1 MKKSGIITKLAS
13 QQSLVKKVFNWGKF
27 GSALSL
33 GFLFIPV
40 VAIAQPKPTPNSEN
54 IRRLSTMFSADI
66 QQTLSAC
73 WEKGKVNLAAGAS
86 SNGTVV
92 CGDGSENN
100 NVKFNDYVDTLSD
113 FFGASF
119 LIGAKSALESNPQL
133 SPEMLAGFLKTP
145 DGINS
150 LRNALEVS
158 LVSSQMLPKDS
169 PESVKILVNN
179 IIQRS
184 QPILEDPK
192 GLTNLLGSKQ
202 QYQDI
207 VQKFCYSPGMSV
219 NQALTEVTGLNS
231 IQLYAICVKESGIV
245 DGMMQQKKPENNN

>member
-1 MKKSGIITKLAS
+1 MKKSGMFTKLIS
-13 QQSLVKKVFNWGKF
+13 QQSWIKKSFNWVNF
-27 GSALSL
+27 CSVLSL
-33 GFLFIPV
+33 GFLFFPV
-40 VAIAQPKPTPNSEN
+40 VAIAQPKPTPNAEN
-54 IRRLSTMFSADI
+54 IKRLSTMFSPDI

-73 WEKGKVNLAAGAS
+73 LEKGKVNLAAGATT
-86 SNGTVV
+86 NGMVI

-113 FFGASF
+113 FFAASF
-119 LIGAKSALESNPQL
+119 LIGAKSALESNPRL
-133 SPEMLAGFLKTP
+133 SPEMLVNFLKTP

-158 LVSSQMLPKDS
+158 LVSSKMLPNDS
-169 PESVKILVNN
+169 PESVKILVDN

-202 QYQDI
+202 QYQEI
-207 VQKFCYSPGMSV
+207 VKKFCYAPGMSA
-219 NQALTEVTGLNS
+219 NQALTEVSGLNS

-245 DGMMQQKKPENNN
+245 DSMIQKK